1 MKKLLYIKFAC
12 MACGMIL
19 WSHVSSGQYFLTPA
33 GGNSGIITKIDVNGQ
48 ANSLNYSLS
57 STRFGLNFA
66 RVRLDTI
73 PLGKNSGGSERIQN
87 STVSNFN
94 VGTSISQGSGSVFGS
109 GKFSPA
115 ADGAFDLVRFLE
127 NHLPDGGD
135 KGGYTA
141 LFLRLKFALA
151 QNKFATSEGTSNN
164 LITLGT
170 KTGVTY
176 GIGAGMNR
184 MAKDEE
190 SWVFGLSGIY
200 TYDKNG
206 PNGTKKKQVSIQ
218 SFQGTDKD
226 GNPVYVNKTED
237 RYYNSLVD
245 IGKAQFRVDG
255 VFKLGYV
262 KGDRDNPMIGFLTS
276 LSSDLR
282 RDKDAAVNF
291 ALGPSLNVSKQI
303 TQTIGAL
310 LFEFTD
316 IGNALGESP
325 TFKEKF
331 SVNLYVGIPF
341 TFLE

>member
-1 MKKLLYIKFAC
+1 MKKIRSITVACIAFGMLLC
-12 MACGMIL
+12 T
-19 WSHVSSGQYFLTPA
+19 HVCNGQYFLTPA
-33 GGNSGIITKIDVNGQ
+33 GGNSGIITKIDRNGQ

-73 PLGKNSGGSERIQN
+73 PLGKNSDGSERIPN

-115 ADGAFDLVRFLE
+115 ADGAFDLVRFWE
-127 NHLPDGGD
+127 NHMPNGDD

-151 QNKFATSEGTSNN
+151 QNKFATSEGLSNN
-164 LITLGT
+164 LITLGS
-170 KTGVTY
+170 KTGTTY
-176 GIGAGMNR
+176 GIGAGVNR

-190 SWVFGLSGIY
+190 SWILGLSGIY
-200 TYDKNG
+200 TYEKNG
-206 PNGTKKKQVSIQ
+206 PDGAKKKQVSVQ
-218 SFQGTDKD
+218 SFQGIDKD
-226 GNPVYVNKTED
+226 GKPVYVNKTED

-245 IGKAQFRVDG
+245 IGKAQFRMDG
-255 VFKLGYV
+255 VFRLGYIR
-262 KGDRDNPMIGFLTS
+262 GDRDNPMIGFLTS

-282 RDKDAAVNF
+282 RDKDVAVNF

-325 TFKEKF
+325 TLKDKF